1 MKNSKILFSIS
12 GSIAI
17 YKAAD
22 SISKLIQKG
31 YEIQV
36 VSTQSALK
44 FIGTATL
51 EGLTGKKVITD
62 IFENGKMMS
71 HIELVKW
78 ADIMILAPATASTI
92 NSMRSGLGD
101 NLVLSLFLA
110 HDWIKPYII
119 APAMNTKMW
128 LHPATTSSLK
138 KLAKWGVEILEPNTG
153 DLACGDYGPGRMV
166 ESIEIINHLEKY
178 NQLKEKLSVL
188 ITSGGTKEWIDGVR
202 CISNVSTGETASSVA
217 KSFLVAGHNL
227 TYLCSYDAKSPIG
240 KYEKVVFNSY
250 ADLEEQL
257 FSFLINRK
265 IDILIHAAAISDYTP
280 KNVNKNVKINSK
292 KQNISIDLKKMPKMV
307 NSIKIKSKNKNIKLV
322 AFKLTAENSEI
333 NKMKKVENLFQR
345 SNADLIVQNDI
356 SDRIENVQ
364 SGYNLY
370 NRKSKVISAS
380 NSKDLGEIILSELVR
395 NF

>member
-1 MKNSKILFSIS
+1 MIEDLENYGFIVDYIEKVNDRIFGAVRLGKIRLLDNENSKILFSIS

-51 EGLTGKKVITD
+51 EGLTGKKVIK
-62 IFENGKMMS
+62 IFLRMEMMS

-217 KSFLVAGHNL
+217 KS
-227 TYLCSYDAKSPIG
+227 
-240 KYEKVVFNSY
+240 
-250 ADLEEQL
+250 
-257 FSFLINRK
+257 
-265 IDILIHAAAISDYTP
+265 
-280 KNVNKNVKINSK
+280 
-292 KQNISIDLKKMPKMV
+292 
-307 NSIKIKSKNKNIKLV
+307 
-322 AFKLTAENSEI
+322 
-333 NKMKKVENLFQR
+333 
-345 SNADLIVQNDI
+345 
-356 SDRIENVQ
+356 
-364 SGYNLY
+364 
-370 NRKSKVISAS
+370 
-380 NSKDLGEIILSELVR
+380 
-395 NF
+395 

>member
-1 MKNSKILFSIS
+1 M
-12 GSIAI
+12 
-17 YKAAD
+17 
-22 SISKLIQKG
+22 
-31 YEIQV
+31 
-36 VSTQSALK
+36 
-44 FIGTATL
+44 
-51 EGLTGKKVITD
+51 
-62 IFENGKMMS
+62 
-71 HIELVKW
+71 
-78 ADIMILAPATASTI
+78 
-92 NSMRSGLGD
+92 
-101 NLVLSLFLA
+101 
-110 HDWIKPYII
+110 
-119 APAMNTKMW
+119 
-128 LHPATTSSLK
+128 
-138 KLAKWGVEILEPNTG
+138 
-153 DLACGDYGPGRMV
+153 
-166 ESIEIINHLEKY
+166 
-178 NQLKEKLSVL
+178 
-188 ITSGGTKEWIDGVR
+188 
-202 CISNVSTGETASSVA
+202 
-217 KSFLVAGHNL
+217 
-227 TYLCSYDAKSPIG
+227 
-240 KYEKVVFNSY
+240 
-250 ADLEEQL
+250 EEQL

-380 NSKDLGEIILSELVR
+380 KSKDFGEIILSELGR